1 MAVNVG
7 AEDIDVYEIEQMASR
22 MRKRILEMSLRCE
35 GPTHLGGGLS
45 IVEMMATLYG
55 GAMNFDA
62 ANPQWDGR
70 DRFILSKGHG
80 VLGLYTALVEAR
92 VISEEVFEQFK
103 KDDSP
108 LIAHPVMNLELGI
121 ESSNGSL
128 GQGLS
133 LAVGMAI
140 AARKKN
146 AKHKMYVLMGDGEC
160 NEGSVWEAAMSASQ
174 FKLGNIIAFVDN
186 NGFQSD
192 GSTEDIITSAS
203 LAAKWRSFGW
213 NVIEVDGH
221 DVAGLV
227 HALRSKLVDDM
238 PNCLVAKTIKGK
250 GIPFMEGN
258 NEWHHNRLTQAMFDR
273 AMAELVGDV
282 NA

>member
-1 MAVNVG
+1 MA
-7 AEDIDVYEIEQMASR
+7 AKQIDIYAIEQMAAR

-45 IVEMMATLYG
+45 IVEIMATLYG
-55 GAMNFDA
+55 GVMNF
-62 ANPQWDGR
+62 NPYNPHWEER

-80 VLGLYTALVEAR
+80 VLGLYTALVEAQ
-92 VISEEVFEQFK
+92 IITEEVFEQFK

-108 LIAHPVMNLELGI
+108 LIAHPVMNLDLGI
-121 ESSNGSL
+121 EASNGSL

-140 AARKKN
+140 AARKKK
-146 AKHKMYVLMGDGEC
+146 ASHRMYVLMGDGEC
-160 NEGSVWEAAMSASQ
+160 NEGSVWEAAMSAAQ
-174 FKLGNIIAFVDN
+174 FKLGNIVAFVDN

-192 GSTEDIITSAS
+192 GSTEDIITSLS
-203 LAAKWRSFGW
+203 LASKWRSFGW
-213 NVIEVDGH
+213 NVCEVEGH
-221 DVAGLV
+221 DVGAIV
-227 HALRSKLVDDM
+227 DALSRNLADDQ

-250 GIPFMEGN
+250 GIGFMESN

-273 AMAELVGDV
+273 AMAELTGDM
-282 NA
+282 NARD

>member
-1 MAVNVG
+1 MADNVG
-7 AEDIDVYEIEQMASR
+7 VNQIDVYEVEQMAAR
-22 MRKRILEMSLRCE
+22 MRRRILEMSLRCE

-45 IVEMMATLYG
+45 IVEIMATLYG
-55 GAMNFDA
+55 GHMNFDA
-62 ANPQWDGR
+62 SNPRWEGR

-92 VISEEVFEQFK
+92 IISEEVFDQFK

-108 LIAHPVMNLELGI
+108 LIAHPVMNLDLGI

-140 AARKKN
+140 AARKKQ
-146 AKHKMYVLMGDGEC
+146 ATHHMYVVMGDGEC
-160 NEGSVWEAAMSASQ
+160 NEGSVWEAAMSAAQ
-174 FKLGNIIAFVDN
+174 YKLGNIVAFVDN

-192 GSTEDIITSAS
+192 GSTEDIISSAS
-203 LAAKWRSFGW
+203 LVAKWRSFGW
-213 NVIEVDGH
+213 NVHEVDGH
-221 DVAGLV
+221 DVKAIAEILQ
-227 HALRSKLVDDM
+227 KQLVDDQ
-238 PNCLVAKTIKGK
+238 PNCLVAKTVKGK
-250 GIPFMEGN
+250 GIAFMENN
-258 NEWHHNRLTQAMFDR
+258 NEWHHNRLTQGMFDK
-273 AMAELVGDV
+273 AMIELLGEN

>member
-1 MAVNVG
+1 MVDNVAVDN
-7 AEDIDVYEIEQMASR
+7 ADVYAIEQMASR
-22 MRKRILEMSLRCE
+22 MRRRILEMSLRCE

-45 IVEMMATLYG
+45 IVEIMATLYG
-55 GAMNFDA
+55 GVMKMDA
-62 ANPQWDGR
+62 NNPQWDKR

-80 VLGLYTALVEAR
+80 VLGLYTALVESGM
-92 VISEEVFEQFK
+92 ISEEIFLQFK

-108 LIAHPVMNLELGI
+108 LIAHPVMNLDLGI

-140 AARKKN
+140 AARKKGQS
-146 AKHKMYVLMGDGEC
+146 HRMYVVMGDGEC

-174 FKLGNIIAFVDN
+174 FSLGNIIAFVDN

-192 GSTEDIITSAS
+192 GSTEDIISS
-203 LAAKWRSFGW
+203 GGLAARWASYGW
-213 NVIEVDGH
+213 NVHEVDGH
-221 DVAGLV
+221 DVAGILQILSTSL
-227 HALRSKLVDDM
+227 ADDR
-238 PNCLVAKTIKGK
+238 PNCIVARTVKGK
-250 GIPFMEGN
+250 GIDFMENN
-258 NEWHHNRLTQAMFDR
+258 NEWHHNRLTQAMFDKALLSLEGGR
-273 AMAELVGDV
+273 